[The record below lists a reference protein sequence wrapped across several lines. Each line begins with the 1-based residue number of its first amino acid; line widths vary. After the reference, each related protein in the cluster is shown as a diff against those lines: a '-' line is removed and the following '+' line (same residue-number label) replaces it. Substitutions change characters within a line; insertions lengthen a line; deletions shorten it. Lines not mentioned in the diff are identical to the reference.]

1 MDWQTSAT
9 LLILAIAA
17 SILLRRAGAFVR
29 SGKVGSCGSC
39 AGCGD
44 SEKDKVAMP
53 LVPLGTS
60 MTPTKFTANF
70 RETTDAGAEKT
81 G

>member
-1 MDWQTSAT
+1 MQ
-9 LLILAIAA
+9 
-17 SILLRRAGAFVR
+17 
-29 SGKVGSCGSC
+29 
-39 AGCGD
+39 
-44 SEKDKVAMP
+44 

>member
-9 LLILAIAA
+9 LLILAIATG
-17 SILLRRAGAFVR
+17 ILLRRAEAFLR

-44 SEKDKVAMP
+44 STKDKVAGQ
-53 LVPLGTS
+53 LVPLGTGI
-60 MTPTKFTANF
+60 TPTRITANL
-70 RETTDAGAEKT
+70 RDTSDAGAEKT
-81 G
+81 A